1 MTDLTTQLQSITHP
15 GLFAEVIRKEVKDK
29 PEETLKMIASQIKDN
44 RVLLCEIIGENLV
57 CLIET
62 NHHE

>member
-29 PEETLKMIASQIKDN
+29 PEETLKMIREQLRDNALLVVRIIGLKLALDIVN
-44 RVLLCEIIGENLV
+44 RVN
-57 CLIET
+57 
-62 NHHE
+62 

>member
-29 PEETLKMIASQIKDN
+29 PEETLKMIREQLKDN
-44 RVLLCEIIGENLV
+44 RLLVSEIIGDNLV
-57 CLIET
+57 TVIEKMPS
-62 NHHE
+62 